1 MRQSQPQVGTLK
13 YKYFLTSPSS
23 PPITTP
29 SNIFQSKPTHPT
41 PTHPTP
47 THPIPTHPTP
57 THSSQHRHTIHI
69 NNMKFT
75 LAASALAI
83 SSVAG
88 SPYFGLLA
96 ARSASPIH
104 LQSINAAAQR
114 LWIGRETSTYCPD
127 VVEKCPP
134 GDRTNFALSEDG
146 GSMSMGAIVPG
157 GQLVW
162 VDSKT
167 GAVG

>member
-1 MRQSQPQVGTLK
+1 
-13 YKYFLTSPSS
+13 
-23 PPITTP
+23 
-29 SNIFQSKPTHPT
+29 
-41 PTHPTP
+41 
-47 THPIPTHPTP
+47 
-57 THSSQHRHTIHI
+57 
-69 NNMKFT
+69 MKFA
-75 LAASALAI
+75 LAAAALAGV
-83 SSVAG
+83 SSA
-88 SPYFGLLA
+88 SPYFGLLS
-96 ARSASPIH
+96 ARSGSPIH
-104 LQSINAAAQR
+104 LRDINAASQR

>member
-1 MRQSQPQVGTLK
+1 
-13 YKYFLTSPSS
+13 
-23 PPITTP
+23 
-29 SNIFQSKPTHPT
+29 
-41 PTHPTP
+41 
-47 THPIPTHPTP
+47 
-57 THSSQHRHTIHI
+57 
-69 NNMKFT
+69 MKFAV
-75 LAASALAI
+75 AASAIAGFT
-83 SSVAG
+83 SVTA

-104 LQSINAAAQR
+104 LQPINAAAQR